1 MGACSPRIRGRL
13 NAGLSAL
20 NSSSGI
26 SASLAASSMSM
37 SRFFC
42 TATKYGVF
50 STGGNTTANLRG
62 LAMMFLMA
70 CSLGT

>member
-1 MGACSPRIRGRL
+1 
-13 NAGLSAL
+13 
-20 NSSSGI
+20 
-26 SASLAASSMSM
+26 MSM